1 MPYVDVLFLL
11 KPVKFIL
18 TTLQFLLRMFLEKLA
33 VALRYSLQF
42 HIYIYIYIY
51 PFQRAKKVVSD
62 SPGLVHFAITLG

>member
-42 HIYIYIYIY
+42 HIYIYIY

>member
-1 MPYVDVLFLL
+1 MPYVDILFLL

-42 HIYIYIYIY
+42 HIL
-51 PFQRAKKVVSD
+51 FQCAKKVVSD
-62 SPGLVHFAITLG
+62 SPGLVHFAIALG